1 MLVPLL
7 AGPSAPTTIGNA
19 RRSMLASLLDG
30 FSAAEVTVAI
40 DAKAIIVT
48 AIEFL
53 TGGPASLFVVFAGA
67 GACASTGPERMLR
80 ANWVLF
86 VGIGETDRLAFD
98 GVASSQW
105 KPDVPMKSID
115 SRDHGIPSETM
126 QVPPAWERKP
136 VVVRRVKEVSRV
148 RNRRIV
154 D

>member
-7 AGPSAPTTIGNA
+7 AGPSTPTTIGNA
-19 RRSMLASLLDG
+19 RKSMLASLLDG
-30 FSAAEVTVAI
+30 FTAAEVTVAI
-40 DAKAIIVT
+40 DAIIVT

-67 GACASTGPERMLR
+67 GACASTGPERMLS
-80 ANWVLF
+80 ASWVLF
-86 VGIGETDRLAFD
+86 VGIREVDCFGFD
-98 GVASSQW
+98 GVACRQW
-105 KPDVPMKSID
+105 KPNVSMESID